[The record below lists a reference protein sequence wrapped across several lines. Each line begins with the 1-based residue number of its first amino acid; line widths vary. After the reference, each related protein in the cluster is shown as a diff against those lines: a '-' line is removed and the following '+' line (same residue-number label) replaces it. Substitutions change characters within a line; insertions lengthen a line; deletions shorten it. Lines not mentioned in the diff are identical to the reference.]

1 MTLRQ
6 LATTCKGGKT
16 CPGIW
21 ADDDN
26 PEDAIVVGKVVSLAQ
41 VPVGLDEIAVRI
53 PRQLLRDV
61 VSEV

>member
-1 MTLRQ
+1 MTFRR
-6 LATTCKGGKT
+6 LATTCKSGKT

-26 PEDAIVVGKVVSLAQ
+26 PDEAIVVGKVVSPAQ
-41 VPVGLDEIAVRI
+41 VSVGLDEIAVRI